1 MQYKVKFQLAA
12 SCSYSLLTKSEVQYY
27 GWGWGEVDLF
37 VKKVFFFFRNTYH
50 DMICKNLV
58 FFVFLYTLIR
68 DSDKET
74 KFELLQADSHIKSF
88 LLFFSTHCLN

>member
-1 MQYKVKFQLAA
+1 MPPSRCTATDCLELFLAYKVRSAVLR
-12 SCSYSLLTKSEVQYY
+12 V
-27 GWGWGEVDLF
+27 GVGEVDLF
-37 VKKVFFFFRNTYH
+37 VKEFLWGGGNTYH